1 MPSTDPVLV
10 KIIDY
15 LVAQYGA
22 HTILLYGSR
31 ADGSATA
38 DSDYDVAAFAAVE
51 HEIRNNEFIDDAY
64 WDVFVYPEA
73 LLASPTKEYLKLR
86 SSQILV
92 QKSNH
97 ADDFLADLDK
107 LFDAGPAVLTEQEI
121 AVREQWAAKMLARIQ
136 RDDIEGNYRRVWL
149 LTTILEDYF
158 DLRQLWYQ
166 GPKKSF
172 VWMKEN
178 APNDFYLF
186 ERALSPAAVH
196 SDIEC
201 AVRCVFDI

>member
-1 MPSTDPVLV
+1 MPLTDPVLV
-10 KIIDY
+10 KIVDH
-15 LVAQYGA
+15 LVSQYGA

-51 HEIRNNEFIDDAY
+51 HEIRNNAFIDDAF
-64 WDVFVYPEA
+64 WDVFIYPEP

-86 SSQILV
+86 NSQVLV

-97 ADDFLADLDK
+97 ADDFLAGLDK

-172 VWMKEN
+172 VWMKEK
-178 APNDFYLF
+178 APSDFHLF

-196 SDIEC
+196 SDIERV
-201 AVRCVFDI
+201 VRCVFDI